1 MHDTRPRH
9 MLDAEDVSDML
20 RDHAEASEDDVPS
33 AGVAE
38 TYDRLAPFY
47 DWLQAPVD
55 VLGGSK
61 RRARIIRG
69 AVGDVLEIG
78 VGTGLSLGLYAS
90 SVRLMAIDVSAGMLE
105 QTRARAARLNRSVDV
120 RLASVEC
127 LPFASASFDTVTGTC
142 VFSSVEHPLR
152 GLQEARR
159 VVRPDG
165 QLRLLEHVRPRRAVL
180 GTVFDYLSPVTRRLL
195 GTEINRDIEGDVQA
209 AGFEILRVRRSG
221 IWREIVARPG
231 PDARS

>member
-1 MHDTRPRH
+1 MHDTRTRH
-9 MLDAEDVSDML
+9 MLDAEDAPDLL
-20 RDHAEASEDDVPS
+20 RTPVEARLDDDSS

-38 TYDRLAPFY
+38 SYDRLAPFY

-61 RRARIIRG
+61 RRARIMRG

-105 QTRARAARLNRSVDV
+105 QMRARAARLNRSVDV

-127 LPFASASFDTVTGTC
+127 LPFASASFDTVTGSC
-142 VFSSVEHPLR
+142 VFASVEQPLR
-152 GLQEARR
+152 GLQEAHR
-159 VVRPDG
+159 VLKPEG
-165 QLRLLEHVRPRRAVL
+165 QLRLLEHVRPRHAVL
-180 GTVFDYLSPVTRRLL
+180 ATVFDRLNPLTRRLL
-195 GTEINRDIEGDVQA
+195 GTQINRDIEGDVEA
-209 AGFEILRVRRSG
+209 AGFEILRLRRSG
-221 IWREIVARPG
+221 IWREIVARP
-231 PDARS
+231 AS

>member
-1 MHDTRPRH
+1 MHDTRTRQ
-9 MLDAEDVSDML
+9 MLDAEDVPVVL
-20 RDHAEASEDDVPS
+20 RDAVQLSADDDSS
-33 AGVAE
+33 ARVAE
-38 TYDRLAPFY
+38 IYDRLAPFY

-55 VLGGSK
+55 VLGGTK

-78 VGTGLSLGLYAS
+78 IGSGRNLGLYPS

-105 QTRARAARLNRSVDV
+105 QTRARAARLNRSVDL
-120 RLASVEC
+120 RLAGVEC

-159 VVRPDG
+159 VVKPDG
-165 QLRLLEHVRPRRAVL
+165 HLRLLEHVRPRRAVL
-180 GTVFDYLSPVTRRLL
+180 ATLFDALNPLTRRLL
-195 GTEINRDIEGDVQA
+195 GTEINRDIETDVEA
-209 AGFEILRVRRSG
+209 AGFEILRVRRSA
-221 IWREIVARPG
+221 IWLEIVARPR
-231 PDARS
+231 PDAPG